1 MGIKQKILHIRENTS
16 VFKGRTIHDF
26 AMITL
31 GSFLTVIGA
40 HFFKFP
46 NNFSFGGVTGL
57 SVMIGYV
64 STLSPG
70 QANVII
76 NVFLLLVGFVT
87 LGKSFGLKTIY
98 ATIVISVGLSLLDI
112 FYPVITPLT
121 GEPFLELLYAVALP
135 GIGAAILFQVNSSG
149 GGTDIIALILKKYFS
164 INIGNA
170 LLVADCFI
178 VIASYFVFGVETF
191 LLSTMGMFTKSLV
204 VDNYVYRLNLSKV
217 YNVVCDDP
225 EPVCKFIQKTIH
237 RGATISECEGA
248 FTHQKRYNVMT
259 VLKPHQ
265 GNLLQK
271 YLDKTAPNSFITI
284 TNTSEIIGKGFHR

>member
-1 MGIKQKILHIRENTS
+1 MRENTS